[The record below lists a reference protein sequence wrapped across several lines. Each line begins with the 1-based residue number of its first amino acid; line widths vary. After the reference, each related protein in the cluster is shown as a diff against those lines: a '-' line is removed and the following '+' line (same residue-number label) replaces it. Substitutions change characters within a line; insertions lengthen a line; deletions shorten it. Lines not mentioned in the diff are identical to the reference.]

1 MELIKSEKNLGLDSE
16 LLVNAVVGLM
26 KQNIF
31 NEFIKTRELSDVNQ
45 EFCEKIDWHPVDELP
60 MKESF
65 IKELQRVK
73 KEPHTGPIRTPEEF
87 NEWCNSL

>member
-1 MELIKSEKNLGLDSE
+1 MELIKPEENLKLDSE
-16 LLVNAVVGLM
+16 FLVNAVVGLM

-31 NEFIKTRELSDVNQ
+31 NEFIKTRELSNANQ

-65 IKELQRVK
+65 IKELQRIE
-73 KEPHTGPIRTPEEF
+73 KEPHTSQTRTPEEF
-87 NEWCNSL
+87 NKWCNSL